1 MELLGSDT
9 NKKGFTLIE
18 LLVVIAIIGI
28 LAAILLPALARAREA
43 ARRASCA
50 NNLKQWGLVCK
61 MYSNESK
68 GGLFPPA
75 GLGTSPRHECT
86 SAQGPFESFANQA
99 TTNVGDILAIPDGN
113 LTYPEYI
120 SDMNIAFCPSNRRR
134 LAPEYL
140 DSSLDPG
147 RGWYS
152 PEGGLCP
159 GKFEDRAYTYF
170 GYAATNEH
178 EVVTAM
184 FAADIHLNQT
194 TTPGSDTTRFGTW
207 AQAAA
212 KRDDNIGFNAAS
224 VYAYAQER
232 IQNKRG
238 TPRLPDDSQTEYPV
252 GSGVKSWDYL
262 QIVGLGGGGDVMR
275 LREGIERFAITDIN
289 NPAASAEAQSTMF
302 IMWDKAEWDGGSIK
316 FFHLPGGSNVLYA
329 DGHVS
334 WQKYPGAAPAND
346 FMANVTNVW

>member
-68 GGLFPPA
+68 GGNFPPA
-75 GLGTSPRHECT
+75 GIGTSPKHECT
-86 SAQGPFESFANQA
+86 SAQGPFQTFANLPG
-99 TTNVGDILAIPDGN
+99 TGVGDILAIPDAN

-120 SDMNIAFCPSNRRR
+120 TDMNIAFCPSNRRR

-184 FAADIHLNQT
+184 FAADIHLNQV
-194 TTPGSDTTRFGTW
+194 PRAGTW
-207 AQAAA
+207 AEAAA
-212 KRDDNIGFNAAS
+212 KRDDSIGVNTAAI
-224 VYAYAQER
+224 YAYAQDR

>member
-1 MELLGSDT
+1 MDLLGSNT

-68 GGLFPPA
+68 GGNFPPA
-75 GLGTSPRHECT
+75 GIGTSPKHECT
-86 SAQGPFESFANQA
+86 SAQGSFDAFSA
-99 TTNVGDILAIPDGN
+99 TAGVGDILAIPDAN

-120 SDMNIAFCPSNRRR
+120 TDMNISFCPSNRRR
-134 LAPEYL
+134 LAAEYL

-147 RGWYS
+147 QGWYS

-184 FAADIHLNQT
+184 FAADIHLNQV
-194 TTPGSDTTRFGTW
+194 PRAGTW
-207 AQAAA
+207 TEAAA
-212 KRDDNIGFNAAS
+212 KRDDNIGINQAAI
-224 VYAYAQER
+224 YAYAQDR

-302 IMWDKAEWDGGSIK
+302 IMWDKAEWDGDSIK